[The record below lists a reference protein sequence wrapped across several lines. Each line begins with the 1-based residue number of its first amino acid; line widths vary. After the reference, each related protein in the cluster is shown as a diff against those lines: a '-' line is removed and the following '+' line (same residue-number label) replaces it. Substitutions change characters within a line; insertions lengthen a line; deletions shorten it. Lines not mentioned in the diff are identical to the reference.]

1 MDMTASESCPLCAA
15 ALGESK
21 AIDVCT
27 YCHAGLEMCDAGV
40 VSTTG
45 EFTAVTDP
53 TLSSPMPGSRSNV
66 VPSPGEAHCCWCD
79 KTSDKVRKMLS
90 QGGYHICNECVA
102 LCADI
107 LKMELGD
114 DFG

>member
-1 MDMTASESCPLCAA
+1 MTASETCPLCAS

-21 AIDVCT
+21 PVDVCT
-27 YCHAGLEMCDAGV
+27 NCHAGLQMSSAGV
-40 VSTTG
+40 LSATG
-45 EFTAVTDP
+45 EFTAITDP
-53 TLSSPMPGSRSNV
+53 TVNAAIPGARSA
-66 VPSPGEAHCCWCD
+66 GTATADDTTCCWCD
-79 KTSDKVRKMLS
+79 KSSGVVKKILS

-107 LKMELGD
+107 LRMELGD